1 MKTEFTLE
9 DIKDKVKLRKD
20 IEDTYQ
26 RLKNSKTR
34 RKNRSDEDIYKST
47 YLGLPLEHYLMQEYP
62 KFIKAIER
70 LNENKNHLYHDLIDT
85 ETGEIHECKVTEDER
100 GWDGYNIQ
108 KQLLRIGN
116 ASFNE
121 STVMH
126 VAVYKDGVYYY
137 KGSKTIKRYGL

>member
-1 MKTEFTLE
+1 MKQQFTIE

-20 IEDTYQ
+20 IEETCE

-34 RKNRSDEDIYKST
+34 RKNRSDLNIYQSV
-47 YLGLPLEHYLMQEYP
+47 YVGLPLEHYLMQENP

-85 ETGEIHECKVTEDER
+85 ETGEIHECKVTEDEK
-100 GWDGYNIQ
+100 GWDSYIIQ
-108 KQLLRIGN
+108 KQMLRISH

-126 VAVYKDGVYYY
+126 LAVFKDGVYHY
-137 KGSKTIKRYGL
+137 KGSKKIKRS

>member
-1 MKTEFTLE
+1 MKTQFTLE

-34 RKNRSDEDIYKST
+34 RKNRTDEDIYKRT
-47 YLGLPLEHYLMQEYP
+47 YIGLPLEHYLMQENP

-85 ETGEIHECKVTEDER
+85 ETGEIHECKVTEDQR
-100 GWDGYNIQ
+100 GWDGYQIQ
-108 KQLLRIGN
+108 KQLLRISH

-126 VAVYKDGVYYY
+126 LAVFKDGVYHY
-137 KGSKTIKRYGL
+137 KGYKKINRQ

>member
-9 DIKDKVKLRKD
+9 DIKDKKKLRKD

-26 RLKNSKTR
+26 RLINSKTR
-34 RKNRSDEDIYKST
+34 RKNRTDEDIYRST
-47 YLGLPLEHYLMQEYP
+47 YIGLPLEHYLMQEKP

-85 ETGEIHECKVTEDER
+85 ETGEIHECKVTEDQR
-100 GWDGYNIQ
+100 GWDSYNIQ
-108 KQLLRIGN
+108 KQLLRITH

-121 STVMH
+121 STVMN

-137 KGSKTIKRYGL
+137 KGSKKINRQ

>member
-1 MKTEFTLE
+1 VKTQFTLE

-34 RKNRSDEDIYKST
+34 RKNRTDEDIYKRT
-47 YLGLPLEHYLMQEYP
+47 YIGLPLEHYLMQENP

-85 ETGEIHECKVTEDER
+85 ETGEIHECKVTEDQR
-100 GWDGYNIQ
+100 GWDGYQIQ
-108 KQLLRIGN
+108 KQLLRISH
-116 ASFNE
+116 AS
-121 STVMH
+121 SRSMTYLV
-126 VAVYKDGVYYY
+126 
-137 KGSKTIKRYGL
+137 TI

>member
-9 DIKDKVKLRKD
+9 DIKDKKKLRKD

-26 RLKNSKTR
+26 RLINSKTR
-34 RKNRSDEDIYKST
+34 RKNRSDEDIYRST
-47 YLGLPLEHYLMQEYP
+47 YIGLPLEHYLMQENP

-85 ETGEIHECKVTEDER
+85 ETGEIHECKVTEDEK
-100 GWDGYNIQ
+100 GWDSYRIQ
-108 KQLLRIGN
+108 KELLRISH

-126 VAVYKDGVYYY
+126 VAVFKEGIYYY
-137 KGSKTIKRYGL
+137 KGSKKIKRK

>member
-1 MKTEFTLE
+1 MKQKFTIE

-20 IEDTYQ
+20 IEETCE
-26 RLKNSKTR
+26 RLRNSKTR
-34 RKNRSDEDIYKST
+34 RKNRSDLNIYQSV
-47 YLGLPLEHYLMQEYP
+47 YVGLPLEHYLMQEYP

-85 ETGEIHECKVTEDER
+85 ETGEIHECKVTEDEK
-100 GWDGYNIQ
+100 GWDSYIIQ
-108 KQLLRIGN
+108 KQMLRISH

-126 VAVYKDGVYYY
+126 LAVFKDGIYHY
-137 KGSKTIKRYGL
+137 KGSKKIKRS

>member
-1 MKTEFTLE
+1 VKTQFTLE

-34 RKNRSDEDIYKST
+34 RKNRTDEDIYKRT
-47 YLGLPLEHYLMQEYP
+47 YIGLPLEHYLMQENP

-85 ETGEIHECKVTEDER
+85 ETGEIHECKVTEDQR
-100 GWDGYNIQ
+100 GWDGYQIQ
-108 KQLLRIGN
+108 KQLLRISH

-126 VAVYKDGVYYY
+126 LAVFKDGVYHY
-137 KGSKTIKRYGL
+137 KGYKKINRQ

>member
-9 DIKDKVKLRKD
+9 DIKDKKKLRKD

-26 RLKNSKTR
+26 RLINSKTR
-34 RKNRSDEDIYKST
+34 RKNRSDEDIYRRT
-47 YLGLPLEHYLMQEYP
+47 YIGLPLEHYLMQEDP

-85 ETGEIHECKVTEDER
+85 ETGEIHECKVTEDQR
-100 GWDGYNIQ
+100 GWDGYQIQ
-108 KQLLRIGN
+108 KQLLRISH

-126 VAVYKDGVYYY
+126 VAVFKDGVYYY
-137 KGSKTIKRYGL
+137 KGSKKINRK